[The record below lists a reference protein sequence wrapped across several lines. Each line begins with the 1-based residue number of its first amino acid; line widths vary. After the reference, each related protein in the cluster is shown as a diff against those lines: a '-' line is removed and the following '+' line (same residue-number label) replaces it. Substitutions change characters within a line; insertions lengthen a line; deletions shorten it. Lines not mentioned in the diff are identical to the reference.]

1 MEIRR
6 QISLIRDQ
14 SVFITW
20 GGPEEFRGGGGG
32 GFTRNLVAKRGGLL
46 T

>member
-20 GGPEEFRGGGGG
+20 GGPEEFRGGR

-46 T
+46 N